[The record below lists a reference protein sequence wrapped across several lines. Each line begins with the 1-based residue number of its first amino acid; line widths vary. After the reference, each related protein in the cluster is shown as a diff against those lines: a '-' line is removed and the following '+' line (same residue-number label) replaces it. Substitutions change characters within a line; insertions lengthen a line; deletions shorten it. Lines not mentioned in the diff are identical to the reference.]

1 MGRGGQ
7 GLKRASAVLGCFLLW
22 APDDGSGAP
31 RETAESRVDS
41 ADDLLV
47 VDCLLPP
54 KIRRLGRRATYLA
67 ARRPIRTTAVE
78 CRIRGGEHTAPDQA
92 NLGTA
97 LQVWLPAAQGGDAEA
112 QYYVGQMFERGLG
125 VEPDFAAAAE
135 WYRQAADQGYS
146 AAQIALGSLYESGRG
161 LPQDGQEALRWYR
174 RAAGLAEDLVVL
186 QGGDYERL
194 TEVEEE
200 LGETREQ
207 LEEREQE
214 VDELKEEVEEL
225 KSRPPPVV
233 GPQRGELD
241 FGRFVALV
249 IGNSQY
255 ASLPDLPTAGNDAQR
270 VATLLER
277 DYGFEVSLLLDATR
291 LDIMQALNRLREQ
304 LTETDNLLVYY
315 AGHAHRAP
323 GATTAYWQPTD
334 AAAESPANW
343 IPSQLVGDHLDLIP
357 ARHALIVADAIFS
370 GLRSRSAVAQL
381 PQGMTEDQ
389 RHHHLRLLLDK
400 RARLALAADT
410 PHPIAAPPGGD
421 RSAFAEAFLDV
432 LRRNEGVLES
442 SRLYREV
449 NRRLTEGEA
458 AGPAPVFAPIQWARS
473 DVSEF
478 FFVRKVS

>member
-1 MGRGGQ
+1 MLGVLLPWIPTGGV
-7 GLKRASAVLGCFLLW
+7 A
-22 APDDGSGAP
+22 AP
-31 RETAESRVDS
+31 RQAPEAGVDS

-54 KIRRLGRRATYLA
+54 KVRRLGRRATYLA
-67 ARRPIRTTAVE
+67 ARKPIRATAVE

-97 LQVWLPAAQGGDAEA
+97 LQVWLPAAQGGDGEA

-125 VEPDFAAAAE
+125 VDPDFAAAAE
-135 WYRQAADQGYS
+135 WYRKAADQEYS

-161 LPQDGQEALRWYR
+161 VPQDAEEALRWYR

-186 QGGDYERL
+186 QSGDFERL
-194 TEVEEE
+194 TAAEEE

-207 LEEREQE
+207 LEERERE
-214 VDELKEEVEEL
+214 VEELQEEVEEL
-225 KSRPPPVV
+225 ERRPPPEQ
-233 GPQRGELD
+233 GPRRGELD
-241 FGRFVALV
+241 FGRFTALV

-255 ASLPDLPTAGNDAQR
+255 VSLPDLPTAGADARR
-270 VATLLER
+270 VAAVLER
-277 DYGFEVSLLLDATR
+277 EYGFAVRLLLDATR
-291 LDIMQALNRLREQ
+291 LEIMQELNRLREQ
-304 LTETDNLLVYY
+304 LTEEDNLLIYY

-323 GATTAYWQPTD
+323 GGTSAYWQPVD
-334 AAAESPANW
+334 ASPDSPVNW

-357 ARHALIVADAIFS
+357 ARHALVVADSIFS

-381 PQGMTEDQ
+381 PQGMTEEQ
-389 RHHHLRLLLDK
+389 RHYHLRLLLDK

-410 PHPIAAPPGGD
+410 PHPVAA
-421 RSAFAEAFLDV
+421 SAEGTHSVFANAFLGV
-432 LRRNEGVLES
+432 LRSNEGVLEA
-442 SRLYREV
+442 SRLYREL
-449 NRRLTEGEA
+449 NRRLTAGEPV
-458 AGPAPVFAPIQWARS
+458 GPAPVFAPIQWART